1 MKRIQQLKTATAIA
15 VAISAVLCGGCGM
28 PDDARTGTT
37 PQAPK
42 STQTTTNWSK
52 WGTPKITSD
61 MWDGT
66 TVWQMRT
73 NLDTGEVELRAQT
86 ATCKGGYYK

>member
-1 MKRIQQLKTATAIA
+1 MKKSIIKTVGALA
-15 VAISAVLCGGCGM
+15 VVCIAVLCGGCGM
-28 PDDARTGTT
+28 SDDAQTGTT
-37 PQAPK
+37 SQAHRGI
-42 STQTTTNWSK
+42 QTTTNWTK
-52 WGTPKITSD
+52 WGAPKITSD

-86 ATCKGGYYK
+86 ATAKGGYYK